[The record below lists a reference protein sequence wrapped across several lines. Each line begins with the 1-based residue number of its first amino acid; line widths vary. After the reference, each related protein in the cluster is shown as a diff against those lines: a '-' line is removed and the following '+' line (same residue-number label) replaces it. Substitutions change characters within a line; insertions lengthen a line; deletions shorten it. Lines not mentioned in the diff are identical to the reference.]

1 MALKKTLQG
10 QSLYFSPSIF
20 SDSSLISS
28 KGPKQKRILISQRAF
43 YYKGTESQIHPFF
56 VMQVS
61 GKPLPDDVV
70 DFDKVTMFDIINL
83 KFYISN
89 M

>member
-1 MALKKTLQG
+1 MAPKNTLQG
-10 QSLYFSPSIF
+10 HSLLFNPSIF

-28 KGPKQKRILISQRAF
+28 KGPKKKRIQISQRAF

-61 GKPLPDDVV
+61 GKSLPDDVV

-83 KFYISN
+83 KFFISN

>member
-1 MALKKTLQG
+1 MDLKKTLQS
-10 QSLYFSPSIF
+10 QSLYFSPSTF
-20 SDSSLISS
+20 SGSSLISS
-28 KGPKQKRILISQRAF
+28 KGAKKKGIQISQRAF

-56 VMQVS
+56 VMQVL
-61 GKPLPDDVV
+61 GKTLPDVVV

>member
-43 YYKGTESQIHPFF
+43 YYKGTESQIHPF

-61 GKPLPDDVV
+61 GKSLPDDVV